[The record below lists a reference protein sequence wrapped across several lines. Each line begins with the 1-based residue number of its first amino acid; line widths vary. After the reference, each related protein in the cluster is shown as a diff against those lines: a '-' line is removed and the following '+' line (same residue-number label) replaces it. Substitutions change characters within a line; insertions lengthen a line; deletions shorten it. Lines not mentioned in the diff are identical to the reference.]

1 MNPLQELLVNTMS
14 AEGLREVVRELI
26 AEIERRNAIDAE
38 SMKKVERIQEVVQG
52 LADQTEAVE
61 ACRPIVN
68 ALWPLLKYEGDG
80 LATEVSITMSGGPVA
95 VVRLD
100 ELRRAAKALAAMP

>member
-26 AEIERRNAIDAE
+26 AEIERRNAIAAAA
-38 SMKKVERIQEVVQG
+38 MKKAERIQEVVQG

-68 ALWPLLKYEGDG
+68 ALWPLLKYERDG
-80 LATEVSITMSGGPVA
+80 LATEVSVTIGGETAA

-100 ELRRAAKALAAMP
+100 ELRRAVKALEVRA